1 MKKRFVLYIII
12 VTAAIILTFLP
23 VSSKRSVSVQDSL
36 TVNEVKKE
44 GGTEYGLCQWGS
56 ASHGKRT

>member
-12 VTAAIILTFLP
+12 VTAAVILTFLP

-44 GGTEYGLCQWGS
+44 GGTEYGFW
-56 ASHGKRT
+56 

>member
-12 VTAAIILTFLP
+12 VTAAVILIFLP

-44 GGTEYGLCQWGS
+44 GGTEYGLW
-56 ASHGKRT
+56 

>member
-12 VTAAIILTFLP
+12 VTAAVILTFLP
-23 VSSKRSVSVQDSL
+23 VSRKRSVSVQDSL

-44 GGTEYGLCQWGS
+44 GETEYGFW
-56 ASHGKRT
+56 